1 MKPFKMSVH
10 RFVVL
15 TTLLN
20 FLAIVCFTI
29 AQTYVRWKLN
39 QNFTFLGDWG
49 LPSLVIL
56 FLGQSLG
63 LLFAKRD

>member
-1 MKPFKMSVH
+1 MYKNISVH

-15 TTLLN
+15 TTALN
-20 FLAIVCFTI
+20 FLAIVFFTG
-29 AQTYVRWKLN
+29 ATAYVRWKLN

-56 FLGQSLG
+56 FAVQSVA
-63 LLFAKRD
+63 LLRAEK